1 MPSKLPNALISTISP
16 HLTLGKSRLETLSL
30 LIILLVN
37 VRTVNLTHIASQF
50 LATAKATSS
59 YRRLQRFFQFV
70 RLDEDCLAR
79 AVVTLSKVN
88 PPWILCLD
96 RTNWKL
102 GKSNVNIED
111 AVHRHEAPSHSLDV
125 DPARQTGQ
133 QQWCRA
139 YRPDAALS
147 GAFWRRIDPLSAC
160 RPRVHRAGMDR
171 FPVADKVMFS
181 IRVKANM
188 AVVLETGRTHLLETL
203 LRKRDGRTLLR
214 KHEGRFATMPSNLG
228 TPLRF
233 ACKELDNGELL
244 IIVSNSENPSEALR
258 VYKRR
263 WFIECLF
270 RDGKS
275 GGLNMEDTH
284 LTDLEKLSLLTAIV
298 TLAMVWSYACARRK
312 MGRRGIAKG
321 PHGYLRK
328 SWFRTGFDLLRN
340 WILHSQDKAAEVW
353 TTLWP
358 NAKKPLQFVRVV

>member
-1 MPSKLPNALISTISP
+1 MLCIVT
-16 HLTLGKSRLETLSL
+16 
-30 LIILLVN
+30 
-37 VRTVNLTHIASQF
+37 
-50 LATAKATSS
+50 
-59 YRRLQRFFQFV
+59 RRLRIPLMWTL
-70 RLDEDCLAR
+70 LDKQG
-79 AVVTLSKVN
+79 S
-88 PPWILCLD
+88 
-96 RTNWKL
+96 
-102 GKSNVNIED
+102 S
-111 AVHRHEAPSHSLDV
+111 
-125 DPARQTGQ
+125 
-133 QQWCRA
+133 
-139 YRPDAALS
+139 S
-147 GAFWRRIDPLSAC
+147 GAERIALMQ
-160 RPRVHRAGMDR
+160 RYLELFGAGSIRYLLADR
-171 FPVADKVMFS
+171 EFIGPEWIGFLLRNKVIFS

-263 WFIECLF
+263 WFIEYLF